1 MAVGSTQLAKA
12 QLQTANCKL
21 QTEFMLYHIFDWLA
35 KEGFRFPGINLFQFI
50 TFRVLLAMILS
61 LVITTVYGKKLIK
74 FLQKKQLGESVRD
87 LGLAGQNEKKG
98 TPTMGGIII
107 LLAILIPTLLLA
119 NLDKVYIRLM
129 LLCTVWLGAIG
140 FIDDYLKIR
149 AKRIAQAKDIA
160 YKKSDSDGLA
170 GRFKIF
176 GQVMLGIIVG
186 ATLYFTPSVVVKREI
201 VKSTDSVGQIATNPN
216 AKFDTVIVDGKP
228 RVFVDATRTIIT
240 TIPFVKNHEFNYA
253 KLLPKRWEV
262 YAYILYIIIVILIVT
277 AVSNG
282 ANITDGLDGLATG
295 VSAIIGIC
303 LGIFAYVSGNIKF
316 AEYLNIMYI
325 PNLGELSIFIAAF
338 VGACIGFL
346 WYNAYPA
353 QVFMGDTGS
362 LALGGIIA
370 ALAIIVR
377 KELLIPIFCFVFLVE
392 NLSVM
397 IQVGYFKYTR
407 RKYGEGRRV
416 FLMSPLHHHYQKLG
430 YHESKIA
437 VRFWIITILSVVLAI
452 VTLKLR

>member
-1 MAVGSTQLAKA
+1 
-12 QLQTANCKL
+12 
-21 QTEFMLYHIFDWLA
+21 MLYHLFDWLKTA
-35 KEGFRFPGINLFQFI
+35 GYHFVGSELYRFLSI
-50 TFRVLLAMILS
+50 RVMLAMILS
-61 LVITTVYGKKLIK
+61 LVITTVYGKKLIRY
-74 FLQKKQLGESVRD
+74 LQKKQLGESVRY
-87 LGLAGQNEKKG
+87 LGLAGEQQKKG

-107 LLAILIPTLLLA
+107 LLAILIPTILLA

-149 AKRIAQAKDIA
+149 AKRIAQAKGVT

-186 ATLYFTPSVVVKREI
+186 ATLYFTPSVVVKRE
-201 VKSTDSVGQIATNPN
+201 VLKSTVITSQLSADEPPAKYDSIM
-216 AKFDTVIVDGKP
+216 IDGKM
-228 RVFVDATRTIIT
+228 RYFTDVRKTVIT

-253 KLLPKRWEV
+253 KLLPKSWRG
-262 YAYILYIIIVILIVT
+262 YTYILYIIIVIFIVT

-295 VSAIIGIC
+295 VSAVIGIA

-377 KELLIPIFCFVFLVE
+377 KELLIPFFCFVFLVE

-397 IQVGYFKYTR
+397 IQVGYFKYTK

-437 VRFWIITILSVVLAI
+437 VRFWIVTILSVLMAI

>member
-1 MAVGSTQLAKA
+1 
-12 QLQTANCKL
+12 
-21 QTEFMLYHIFDWLA
+21 MLYHLFTWMT
-35 KEGFRFPGINLFQFI
+35 KQGFGFPGSGLFQFT
-50 TFRVLLAMILS
+50 TFRILLAMIFS
-61 LVITTVYGKKLIK
+61 LVITTVFGKKLIK
-74 FLQKKQLGESVRD
+74 FLQRKQLGESVRD
-87 LGLAGQNEKKG
+87 LGLAGEQEKKG

-107 LLAILIPTLLLA
+107 ILAIIIPTLLLA

-129 LLCTVWLGAIG
+129 LLCTVWLGTIG

-149 AKRIAQAKDIA
+149 AKRIAKAKGVE
-160 YKKSDSDGLA
+160 YKKGDSDGLA

-186 ATLYFTPSVVVKREI
+186 ATLYFNQSVVVKRE
-201 VKSTDSVGQIATNPN
+201 VTNLTGQVEVQLGAKEKTTK
-216 AKFDTVIVDGKP
+216 AKFDTVVIDGKQH
-228 RVFVDATRTIIT
+228 VFASVKTPIT
-240 TIPFVKNHEFNYA
+240 TIPFLKAHEFNYA
-253 KLLPKRWEV
+253 KLLPKAWRD
-262 YAYILYIIIVILIVT
+262 YTYILYILIVIFIVT

-295 VSAIIGIC
+295 VSAIIGIA

-325 PNLGELSIFIAAF
+325 PNLSELSIFIAAF

-346 WYNAYPA
+346 WYNSYPA

-397 IQVGYFKYTR
+397 IQVGYFKYTKK
-407 RKYGEGRRV
+407 KYGDGRRV

-452 VTLKLR
+452 VTLKMR